1 MGLAGEIN
9 PQNTD
14 HSRFTLTK
22 NKSKL
27 QRDKTDLYLNACQ
40 NKNTIK
46 NITKFKVKF
55 IILALSKK
63 TTRPVQTEVDQ
74 AQPLEE

>member
-1 MGLAGEIN
+1 MGNFAQYSEHSLEIPKKMGLAGGVN

-27 QRDKTDLYLNACQ
+27 QRDKTDLYLNAC
-40 NKNTIK
+40 
-46 NITKFKVKF
+46 
-55 IILALSKK
+55 
-63 TTRPVQTEVDQ
+63 
-74 AQPLEE
+74 